1 MDGDAGTHPELLHL
15 TQLIE
20 LRRTT
25 KIELARKWLEG
36 LEGDYERRRV
46 SEEHTAWNWWTV
58 SWLFRSWRRLGADC
72 FAGVQNGRADLRTT
86 MLDEA
91 NSKRR
96 KLDREKRFIDR
107 PKESAFALKFSPV
120 PRSAETDP
128 GFLSQADSLPSLL
141 LDLSPKSRCSI
152 AGAWATR

>member
-1 MDGDAGTHPELLHL
+1 M
-15 TQLIE
+15 IE

-58 SWLFRSWRRLGADC
+58 SRCFLGERTIGAD
-72 FAGVQNGRADLRTT
+72 GVEQNGRANLRTT

-96 KLDREKRFIDR
+96 KLDREKRFIER
-107 PKESAFALKFSPV
+107 PKEGAFFS
-120 PRSAETDP
+120 S
-128 GFLSQADSLPSLL
+128 SL
-141 LDLSPKSRCSI
+141 
-152 AGAWATR
+152 